1 MTNTNKNVKYYKYT
15 KKKDIPKKALH
26 HTTKIKT
33 NVKKNTKDNTKD
45 NTNDNTKDNTKTN
58 NNTIKQNSKLQSK
71 KHKSHN
77 INDDLKFILE
87 EAHSVTLGELN
98 KYKLSYFKDQQCIL
112 DNINKL
118 YKS

>member
-15 KKKDIPKKALH
+15 KKKEIPKKALH
-26 HTTKIKT
+26 HTTIIKT
-33 NVKKNTKDNTKD
+33 NAKKNTK
-45 NTNDNTKDNTKTN
+45 DNTKDNTKTN
-58 NNTIKQNSKLQSK
+58 NNTIKQNFKLQNK
-71 KHKSHN
+71 KHKLHN
-77 INDDLKFILE
+77 FNDDLKFILE

>member
-15 KKKDIPKKALH
+15 KKKYINKDASQHTIK
-26 HTTKIKT
+26 TTK
-33 NVKKNTKDNTKD
+33 
-45 NTNDNTKDNTKTN
+45 NTKTN
-58 NNTIKQNSKLQSK
+58 NKKNNKKNTNVTNNTKQTIKQKSKLQNK

-77 INDDLKFILE
+77 INDELKFILE
-87 EAHSVTLGELN
+87 EAHSITLVELN

>member
-15 KKKDIPKKALH
+15 KKKKITKDAS
-26 HTTKIKT
+26 HTRKT
-33 NVKKNTKDNTKD
+33 NK
-45 NTNDNTKDNTKTN
+45 KTN
-58 NNTIKQNSKLQSK
+58 IHNNTNNTIKQNFKLQHK

-87 EAHSVTLGELN
+87 EAHSITLGELN

-112 DNINKL
+112 DSINKL

>member
-33 NVKKNTKDNTKD
+33 NDKKNTTDITKK
-45 NTNDNTKDNTKTN
+45 NK
-58 NNTIKQNSKLQSK
+58 NTIKQNSKLQNK

>member
-15 KKKDIPKKALH
+15 KKKKITKDTS
-26 HTTKIKT
+26 HTRKT
-33 NVKKNTKDNTKD
+33 NK
-45 NTNDNTKDNTKTN
+45 KTN
-58 NNTIKQNSKLQSK
+58 IHNNTNNTIKQNSKLQSK
-71 KHKSHN
+71 KHKLHN

>member
-1 MTNTNKNVKYYKYT
+1 MTNINKNVKYYKYT
-15 KKKDIPKKALH
+15 KKKYINKDASQHTIK
-26 HTTKIKT
+26 TTK
-33 NVKKNTKDNTKD
+33 
-45 NTNDNTKDNTKTN
+45 NTKTN
-58 NNTIKQNSKLQSK
+58 TINNSSNNTKKTIKKKSKLQNK

-77 INDDLKFILE
+77 INDNDDLKFILE
-87 EAHSVTLGELN
+87 EAHSITLVELN